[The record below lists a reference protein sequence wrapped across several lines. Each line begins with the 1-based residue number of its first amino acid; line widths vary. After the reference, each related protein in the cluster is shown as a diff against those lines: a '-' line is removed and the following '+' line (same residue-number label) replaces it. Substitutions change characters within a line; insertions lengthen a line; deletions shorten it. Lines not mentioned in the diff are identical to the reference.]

1 MNSILRQTEA
11 TVTQLYQSAQ
21 FAYESAQEYSGALIP
36 LADKDF
42 RVSLIAYQTG
52 KVDFLTLSSALQN
65 AYASRLTYLQ
75 NANQYFAGE
84 VALEQAMG
92 ISLQK

>member
-1 MNSILRQTEA
+1 
-11 TVTQLYQSAQ
+11 LYQSTQ
-21 FAYESAQEYSGALIP
+21 FAYESAQEFNGALIP
-36 LADKDF
+36 LADKQF
-42 RVSLIAYQTG
+42 RVALIAYQTG

-65 AYASRLTYLQ
+65 TYASRLTYLQ

-92 ISLQK
+92 VWLTK

>member
-1 MNSILRQTEA
+1 MLSSVDE
-11 TVTQLYQSAQ
+11 
-21 FAYESAQEYSGALIP
+21 ALIP
-36 LADKDF
+36 LADKNF

-75 NANQYFAGE
+75 NANQFLAGE

-92 ISLQK
+92 VPLPR